1 MSTLQAFFSQP
12 SMPVLLLLGGATLL
26 ALFAGRGIR
35 FLKLPSLLGFMF
47 IGVILGPSLLGAFD
61 DPLLENL
68 TFLTRIALGFVALSI
83 GLELSF
89 GELERQGRSIVS
101 IIIAESCITAGVVVG
116 VTYLVTGNIV
126 LALFLG
132 GIAPA
137 SAPLGTVAVIQE
149 YRAKGPLTRSFY
161 SVIGFDDGVGIILY
175 GFSSAVAL
183 AILGENMGA
192 AHPSAWGIVRAPLI
206 EIGLSFAV
214 GALVGGFF
222 SAIARALTNPWEL
235 SALSFATVM
244 IVTGL
249 EDVMNISLI
258 LTLMLAGIFV
268 ANSQPRTLV
277 HKTQK
282 EVGAILPLLFLLFFL
297 LAGANLHLD
306 TLPSMAVLAGS
317 YTFARTLGKIG
328 GAWLGAVVGRA
339 PRTIKRYVGLG
350 ILSQAGV
357 AIGLA
362 LVAKRELAEFGSTG
376 VRLGALIITL
386 VTATSIIFELMGP
399 ILTRLALR
407 KAGEID
413 PTKE

>member
-12 SMPVLLLLGGATLL
+12 SMPVLLLLGAATLL
-26 ALFAGRGIR
+26 ALFAGKGIR

-47 IGVILGPSLLGAFD
+47 IGVILGPSLFGAFD
-61 DPLLENL
+61 DPLLEDL

-89 GELERQGRSIVS
+89 GELRRQGRSIVS
-101 IIIAESCITAGVVVG
+101 IILAESCITAGIVIG
-116 VTYLVTGNIV
+116 ATYLLTGDIV

-175 GFSSAVAL
+175 GFASAVAL
-183 AILGENMGA
+183 AILGEDTGA
-192 AHPSAWGIVRAPLI
+192 GHSSAWVIVRAPLI

-214 GALVGGFF
+214 GAVVGGFF

-249 EDVMNISLI
+249 EDVMDISLI
-258 LTLMLAGIFV
+258 LTLLLAGIFV
-268 ANSQPRTLV
+268 TNTQPKTLV

-306 TLPSMAVLAGS
+306 TLPAMALLALG
-317 YTFARTLGKIG
+317 YTLARTFGKIG
-328 GAWLGAVVGRA
+328 GAWFGAVVGRA
-339 PRTIKRYVGLG
+339 PKIIKRYVGFG

-362 LVAKRELAEFGSTG
+362 LVAKRELTDFGTAG
-376 VRLGALIITL
+376 VRLGGLIITL
-386 VTATSIIFELMGP
+386 VTATSVIFELMGP
-399 ILTRLALR
+399 LLTRMALR
-407 KAGEID
+407 RAGEID
-413 PTKE
+413 TTKE